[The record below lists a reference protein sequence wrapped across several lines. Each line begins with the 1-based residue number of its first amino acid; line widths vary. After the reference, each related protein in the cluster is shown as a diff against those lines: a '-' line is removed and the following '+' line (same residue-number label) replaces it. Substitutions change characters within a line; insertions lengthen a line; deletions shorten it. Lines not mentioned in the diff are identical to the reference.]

1 MEKLGHYTLQQLAE
15 YLQAEL
21 IGDGGLVIRG
31 LATLETATSD
41 HLAFLANARYAK
53 LLPDAKAGAVI
64 VAPSEAQLVPG
75 NALVVDDPYLAFAR
89 VSQMFSD
96 IPAVTAGQHSSA
108 VVAADARVHPTAAIG
123 PGVVVGAGTEIGE
136 NVVLAANTVIG
147 NDCRI
152 GSGTRLYANVTCY
165 HNVWIGADCLIHSG
179 VVLGADGFGFAPS
192 PDGWVKIAQL
202 GGVRIGDRVEVGA
215 GTTIDRGALQH
226 TEIGD
231 GVILDNQI
239 QIAHNVKIGKN
250 SAIAG
255 CTAVAG
261 STKIGDRCTIAG
273 ACGIT
278 GHLELADGVHI
289 TAMSLVTKSIT
300 TQGAYS
306 SGTGLM
312 PSGQWKKNVVRF
324 RQLDDLARRLK
335 SVEEQ
340 VKEIKGS

>member
-1 MEKLGHYTLQQLAE
+1 MEKRGQYTLAELAAL
-15 YLQAEL
+15 LQADL
-21 IGDGGLVIRG
+21 KGDAAYTVSG
-31 LATLETATSD
+31 LASLEQAGPN
-41 HLAFLANARYAK
+41 HLAFLANSRYAK
-53 LLPDAKAGAVI
+53 QLATTQAGVVI
-64 VAPSEAQLVPG
+64 VAPEEAALVQG
-75 NALVVDDPYLAFAR
+75 NALVIANPYLAYAR
-89 VSQMFSD
+89 VSQLFD
-96 IPAVTAGQHSSA
+96 AVSSVAPGVHPSA
-108 VVAADARVHPTAAIG
+108 VVTEGAVIHPSAAIAA
-123 PGVVVGAGTEIGE
+123 GVVVGAGCEIGE
-136 NVVLAANTVIG
+136 SVILEANVVLGEGCKIG
-147 NDCRI
+147 AR
-152 GSGTRLYANVTCY
+152 TRLQANVTCY
-165 HNVWIGADCLIHSG
+165 HDVWIGDDCLIHSG
-179 VVLGADGFGFAPS
+179 AVLGADGFGFAPS
-192 PDGWVKIAQL
+192 ADGWVKIAQL
-202 GGVRIGDRVEVGA
+202 GGVRIGHRVEIGA
-215 GTTIDRGALQH
+215 CTTIDRGALEH

-300 TQGAYS
+300 TPGAYS

-324 RQLDDLARRLK
+324 RQLDELARRLK

>member
-1 MEKLGHYTLQQLAE
+1 MEKRGHYTLAELAAL
-15 YLQAEL
+15 LQADL
-21 IGDGGLVIRG
+21 KGDAAYTVSG
-31 LATLETATSD
+31 LASLEQAGPN
-41 HLAFLANARYAK
+41 HLAFLANSRYAK
-53 LLPDAKAGAVI
+53 QLATTHAGVVI
-64 VAPSEAQLVPG
+64 VAPEEAALVQG
-75 NALVVDDPYLAFAR
+75 NALVIANPYLAYAR
-89 VSQMFSD
+89 VSQLFD
-96 IPAVTAGQHSSA
+96 AVSSVAPGIHPSA
-108 VVAADARVHPTAAIG
+108 VVTEGAVIHPSAAIAA
-123 PGVVVGAGTEIGE
+123 GVVVGAGCEIGE
-136 NVVLAANTVIG
+136 SVILEANVVLGAGCKIG
-147 NDCRI
+147 AH
-152 GSGTRLYANVTCY
+152 TRLQANVTCY
-165 HNVWIGADCLIHSG
+165 HDVWIGDDCLIHSG
-179 VVLGADGFGFAPS
+179 AVLGADGFGFAPS
-192 PDGWVKIAQL
+192 ADGWVKIAQL
-202 GGVRIGDRVEVGA
+202 GGVRIGHRVEIGA
-215 GTTIDRGALQH
+215 CTTIDRGALEH

-300 TQGAYS
+300 TPGAYS

-324 RQLDDLARRLK
+324 RQLDELARRLK

>member
-1 MEKLGHYTLQQLAE
+1 MEKRGHYTLAELAGL
-15 YLQAEL
+15 LQAQL
-21 IGDGGLVIRG
+21 KGDPEYPVSG
-31 LATLETATSD
+31 LASLEQAGPD
-41 HLAFLANARYAK
+41 HLAFLANPRYARQ
-53 LLPDAKAGAVI
+53 LATTQAGVVI
-64 VAPSEAQLVPG
+64 VAPEEAALAQG
-75 NALVVDDPYLAFAR
+75 NALIIDNPYLAYAR
-89 VSQMFSD
+89 VSQLFD
-96 IPAVTAGQHSSA
+96 RASSVVPGRHPTA
-108 VVAADARVHPTAAIG
+108 VVADDAVIHPTAAIAA
-123 PGVVVGAGTEIGE
+123 GVV
-136 NVVLAANTVIG
+136 
-147 NDCRI
+147 I
-152 GSGTRLYANVTCY
+152 GSGCEVAEGAILEANAVLGEGCKVGARTRIQANVTCY
-165 HNVWIGADCLIHSG
+165 HDVWIGNDCLIHSG
-179 VVLGADGFGFAPS
+179 AVLGADGFGFAPAA
-192 PDGWVKIAQL
+192 DGWIKIAQL
-202 GGVRIGDRVEVGA
+202 GGVRIGDRVEIGA
-215 GTTIDRGALQH
+215 CTTIDRGALEH

-300 TQGAYS
+300 TPGAYS

-324 RQLDDLARRLK
+324 RQLDELARRLK